1 MYLHHTLVFFFV
13 QAHSKRESEL
23 ERQLTEAR
31 SLLENREAEMR
42 RLLWEREDALKEK
55 DLHIQKCV

>member
-1 MYLHHTLVFFFV
+1 MFVV
-13 QAHSKRESEL
+13 QAHGKRESEL

-31 SLLENREAEMR
+31 SQLENREAEMR

-55 DLHIQKCV
+55 DLHIQKYM

>member
-1 MYLHHTLVFFFV
+1 M
-13 QAHSKRESEL
+13 QAFSKRESEL

-31 SLLENREAEMR
+31 SHLESREAEIR

-55 DLHIQKCV
+55 DLHIQKYVVLLHI